1 MFTTGVCVALACCDT
16 DRYVEGGFISR
27 CFAPRFIGSVGDTVT
42 TMCLPTTR
50 QLAQWAIIVAVQPER
65 RSVQWGIG
73 VVDDHHSLVRGLRA
87 IIDEQPDMEL
97 VAAASTVP
105 ELLTTSTRIDLAV
118 LDLRLEDGSS
128 PRTNVE
134 LLREAEI
141 PTLVYTS
148 GDEPYLV
155 QMAASAGVLGVLRK
169 NVTDDEFVDAVRH
182 AAAGVTVPTIDWAAA
197 LDSDPGFVDLSPQHR
212 RGLELYAAGASTTA
226 VAKSMSLSTETVK
239 EYVDRIRT
247 KYMVAGRPAPTKTD
261 LYKRA
266 IEDGWLP
273 IPRRFRR

>member
-1 MFTTGVCVALACCDT
+1 M
-16 DRYVEGGFISR
+16 
-27 CFAPRFIGSVGDTVT
+27 
-42 TMCLPTTR
+42 
-50 QLAQWAIIVAVQPER
+50 
-65 RSVQWGIG
+65 
-73 VVDDHHSLVRGLRA
+73 VDDHFSLVRGLRA
-87 IIDEQPDMEL
+87 ILEEQPDLEY
-97 VAAASTVP
+97 VAAATTVP
-105 ELLTTSTRIDLAV
+105 ELLAETTQIDLVV

-134 LLREAEI
+134 LLRGEGI

-155 QMAASAGVLGVLRK
+155 QMAASAGALGVLRK
-169 NVTDDEFVDAVRH
+169 NVTELEFVDAVRH
-182 AAAGVTVPTIDWAAA
+182 AVAGVAVPTIDWAAA
-197 LDSDPGFVDLSPQHR
+197 IDSDPGFVDLSPQHR
-212 RGLELYAAGASTTA
+212 RVLELYAAGASTSA
-226 VAKSMSLSTETVK
+226 VAKSMGLSTETVK

-247 KYMVAGRPAPTKTD
+247 KYIVAGRPAPTKTD

>member
-1 MFTTGVCVALACCDT
+1 MVHLPVVA
-16 DRYVEGGFISR
+16 V
-27 CFAPRFIGSVGDTVT
+27 
-42 TMCLPTTR
+42 M
-50 QLAQWAIIVAVQPER
+50 IVAVRHEQ
-65 RSVQWGIG
+65 RSAPWRIG
-73 VVDDHHSLVRGLRA
+73 VVDDHDSLVRGLRA
-87 IIDEQPDMEL
+87 LFDEQPDMDL
-97 VAAASTVP
+97 VAAARTVP
-105 ELLTTSTRIDLAV
+105 ELLAPSPLLDLTV

-134 LLREAEI
+134 LLREADI

-169 NVTDDEFVDAVRH
+169 NIPEEEFVDAVRH
-182 AAAGVTVPTIDWAAA
+182 AAAGVAVPTIDWAAA
-197 LDSDPGFVDLSPQHR
+197 IDADPRFVDLPPQLR
-212 RGLELYAAGASTTA
+212 RVLELYAAGASTTA
-226 VAKSMSLSTETVK
+226 VAKSMGLSTDTIHD
-239 EYVDRIRT
+239 YIDRIR
-247 KYMVAGRPAPTKTD
+247 KRYIAAGRPAPTKTD